1 MAGLA
6 SSAMPWPRK
15 VIAETCG
22 LKYWLFT
29 QLTFGVREGARHA
42 IEALAWVPIPANR
55 TLTSWSWNSQ
65 NWLKQAVPKKCI
77 LIRNTMINH
86 KIGGSLFSDKPKE
99 QNTHAGFLL
108 LWYPT
113 SLLVWP
119 LQPLFLLV
127 KSLKSHFAQFIIIQ
141 FPVRETIS
149 FCHLYGKIFRF
160 EISVPAPAFLNIN
173 LHLVHLVRA
182 SPKFD
187 NSTQALANPSE
198 LQELACCLCGHW
210 NWNAE
215 LQPA

>member
-6 SSAMPWPRK
+6 SSAMPWRK

-29 QLTFGVREGARHA
+29 QLTFGVRKGARHA

-55 TLTSWSWNSQ
+55 NSYILELKLTELTETSC
-65 NWLKQAVPKKCI
+65 PKKCI

-99 QNTHAGFLL
+99 QNTHALNFL

-127 KSLKSHFAQFIIIQ
+127 KSLKSHCAQFIIIQ
-141 FPVRETIS
+141 FPARETIS
-149 FCHLYGKIFRF
+149 FCHLYGTIFRF

-215 LQPA
+215 LPPA